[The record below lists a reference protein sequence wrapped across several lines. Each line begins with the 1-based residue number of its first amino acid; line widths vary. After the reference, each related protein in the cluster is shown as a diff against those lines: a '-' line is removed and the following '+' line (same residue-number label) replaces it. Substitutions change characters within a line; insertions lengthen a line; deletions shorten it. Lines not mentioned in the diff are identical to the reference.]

1 LAQSP
6 FFTGKFTRVFIAWWL
21 IWFALQALLLYWE
34 GFGWRIALTDSF
46 VFNFLTAGACWLVTL
61 TFQFYL
67 PRQER
72 FWYILALSIALSLC
86 IIFLSRWVLELS
98 ISENII
104 YLTMLKNWL
113 PIRFGIVLLMIGCM
127 AMISV
132 LWYTF
137 QDHQETDNRRT
148 TAESLKKEAELIAL
162 RRQLQPHF
170 LFNSLN
176 SISALVGTKPDE
188 ARKMIQQLSDFLRG
202 TIKKE
207 NDQFVLL
214 AEELVHLQLY
224 LDIERLRFGHRL
236 NTIINTDVEIGKLKL
251 PVLILQPV
259 VENAIKFGLYDTT
272 ESVTITITC
281 RIENNNLLLTVSNPY
296 DPETAQSQM
305 GEGFGLSSVK
315 RRLYLLFA
323 RNDLVETQAINRI
336 FTTIIKIPQQI

>member
-1 LAQSP
+1 MAQSP

-34 GFGWRIALTDSF
+34 GFGWRIAIIDSI
-46 VFNFLTAGACWLVTL
+46 VFNFFTAAACWLVTF

-72 FWYILALSIALSLC
+72 FWYILTLSITLSLC
-86 IIFLSRWVLELS
+86 IVFLSRWVLQLTVDD
-98 ISENII
+98 NII

-113 PIRFGIVLLMIGCM
+113 PIRFGIALLMIGCM
-127 AMISV
+127 SMISV

-137 QDHQETDNRRT
+137 QDQQETENRRT
-148 TAESLKKEAELIAL
+148 TAQSLKKEAELIAL

-176 SISALVGTKPDE
+176 SISALVGTKPEE

-207 NDQFVLL
+207 NEQSVLL
-214 AEELVHLQLY
+214 SEELMHLQLY
-224 LDIERLRFGHRL
+224 LDIEKLRFGDRL
-236 NTIINTDVEIGKLKL
+236 NTIVTTGEDIGKMKL
-251 PVLILQPV
+251 PALILQPV

-272 ESVTITITC
+272 ENVTIIITC
-281 RIENNNLLLTVSNPY
+281 RIENNNLSITVSNPY
-296 DPETAQSQM
+296 DPETAQSQK

-323 RNDLVETQAINRI
+323 RTDLVETQALNKI
-336 FTTIIKIPQQI
+336 FITTIKIPQQI